1 MKKFY
6 ITTSIA
12 YTTANPHIGF
22 ALELIQADVLAR
34 YNRAL
39 GKDTFFLIG
48 TDEHGFRVA
57 EISKKLGKQ
66 PKEFADEISAKFKEL
81 SSLLNLSN
89 DDFIRTTDEKRHL
102 PAVEKVWKKLEQS
115 GDIYKKKYRGLYCNR
130 CETFITKKDLVN
142 GKCQIHKVRPDIVEE
157 ENHFFKLSKYLPKI
171 KEKIEKNEIKII
183 PQTRKNEVLG
193 FIKQGLEDISFSRP
207 KQSLKWGFSVP
218 GDPDFTIYVWADAL
232 SNYIS
237 AIGYEKENKKFKKY
251 WPADVHCIGKD
262 ILKFHALFWPA
273 MLLSIELPLPKKIFV
288 HGFIT
293 VDGQKM
299 SKSLGNVIDPF
310 ELVEKYG
317 TDAVRYFLLR
327 EISPTEDGDFTYEK
341 FEHRYNSDLAS
352 GIGNL
357 LARVRVMA
365 DNINPKSQIP
375 NSKQIPWTQ
384 RGLPVGLH
392 PKFQTIIDETRKK
405 YKKALEEFKFN
416 EALRAIWDL
425 ISFCDKYIEK
435 ERPWENENYELRIKN
450 QGVINDL
457 LVVLDNIAELLEAFL
472 PETSDRIIKEIARDK
487 KTGEFVNKRGKLLF
501 PKLN

>member
-22 ALELIQADVLAR
+22 VLELVQADVLAR
-34 YNRAL
+34 YHKFL
-39 GKDTFFLIG
+39 GEDTFFLTG

-66 PKEFADEISAKFKEL
+66 PKEFADEISDKFKQL

-102 PAVEKVWKKLEQS
+102 PAVEKVWKKLEES
-115 GDIYKKKYRGLYCNR
+115 GDIYKKKYKGLYCNR
-130 CETFITKKDLVN
+130 CESFITKKDLVN
-142 GKCQIHKVRPDIVEE
+142 GKCSIHKVKPDIVEE
-157 ENHFFKLSKYLPKI
+157 ENHFFKLSKYLPQI

-193 FIKQGLEDISFSRP
+193 FIKQGLGDISFSRS

-232 SNYIS
+232 TNYIS
-237 AIGYEKENKKFKKY
+237 AIGYAKETDQFKKF

-262 ILKFHALFWPA
+262 ILKFHALFWSA
-273 MLLSIELPLPKKIFV
+273 MLLSLGLSLPKKIFV

-293 VDGQKM
+293 VDGEKM

-310 ELVEKYG
+310 GLVEKYG

-327 EISPTEDGDFTYEK
+327 EIPSAEDGDFTYEK
-341 FEHRYNSDLAS
+341 FEQRYNSDLAS

-357 LARVRVMA
+357 VARVRVMA
-365 DNINPKSQIP
+365 DGVGFKENNLKTIEPKI
-375 NSKQIPWTQ
+375 K
-384 RGLPVGLH
+384 
-392 PKFQTIIDETRKK
+392 ETRKN
-405 YKKALEEFKFN
+405 YKKALEAFKFN
-416 EALRAIWDL
+416 EALRSIWDL

-435 ERPWENENYELRIKN
+435 EKPWEKKENSSRVLGN
-450 QGVINDL
+450 L
-457 LVVLDNIAELLEAFL
+457 LIVLDNIAELLQPFL

-487 KTGEFVNKRGKLLF
+487 KTGKFANKKGELLF
-501 PKLN
+501 PKI